1 VYNRNRVSMRQEA
14 SYCAVGIELLY
25 NRIKLMCVT
34 NRVSMR
40 QEASYC
46 AVGIELLYNRNQVSV
61 RHEPG

>member
-1 VYNRNRVSMRQEA
+1 VQQEL
-14 SYCAVGIELLY
+14 SYCTIG
-25 NRIKLMCVT
+25 IKLMCVT

-46 AVGIELLYNRNQVSV
+46 AAGIELLYNRNQVSV